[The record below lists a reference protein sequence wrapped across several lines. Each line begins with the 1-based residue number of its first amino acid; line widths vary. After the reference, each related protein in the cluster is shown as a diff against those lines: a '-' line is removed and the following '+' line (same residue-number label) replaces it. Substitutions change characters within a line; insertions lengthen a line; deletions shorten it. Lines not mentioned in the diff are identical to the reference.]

1 MRRKKKILL
10 VINRTKSN
18 GRELLRGIV
27 QYGKKKDYLEF
38 TVIDSE
44 NSLYL
49 NRKQFEECVMEAADD
64 AQGIIMV
71 ELTCLD
77 KVKKLNKPIVH
88 SYVYNSQI
96 EDKYTIT
103 TDPVTVSRAAYEHLR
118 TMGNINF
125 AYIGYKGVV
134 WADERRSCF
143 EKSLPAEKRPLK
155 YLYYKQPKSTGI
167 TTKSLEKIAD
177 WLKTLPIPTGIMAC
191 NDNCGADLISACKKA
206 ELDVP
211 DDISVVAVDNDDLVC
226 DFTSPT
232 LSSIDLDTDSAG
244 YEAAELIDKI
254 TETRKIPPRMIR
266 VKPREVVIRQS
277 TDFVAVEDRDV
288 AAALRFIRLNS
299 DRPILVQEVCDFS
312 CCSRQYLH
320 RKFMNALGKS
330 VHKCIKR
337 ARVKAITTLL
347 LETTLPVTEIA
358 YMLNFPDS
366 NHISKYFKD
375 YVGLTPKEYRHKY
388 QPLGTEKFDDLD

>member
-1 MRRKKKILL
+1 MRKKKKILL

-18 GRELLRGIV
+18 GRELLRGII
-27 QYGKKKDYLEF
+27 QYGKTKDYLEF
-38 TVIDSE
+38 TTIDSE

-49 NRKQFEECVMEAADD
+49 NTRQFEECVIEAANE

-77 KVKKLNKPIVH
+77 KVKGLNKPIVH

-103 TDPVTVSRAAYEHLR
+103 TDPVTVSKAAYEHLR

-125 AYIGYKGVV
+125 AYIGYKDVV
-134 WADERRSCF
+134 WADERRDCF
-143 EKSLPAEKRPLK
+143 EKNLPADKLPLK
-155 YLYYKQPKSTGI
+155 FFSYNMPKSTGI
-167 TTKSLEKIAD
+167 TSEGLEEIAA

-191 NDNCGADLISACKKA
+191 NDNCGADLINACKKA
-206 ELDVP
+206 NLNVP
-211 DDISVVAVDNDDLVC
+211 DDISAVAVDNDDLIC

-254 TETRKIPPRMIR
+254 TETKNIPPKLIR
-266 VKPREVVIRQS
+266 VKPREVIIRQS
-277 TDFVAVEDRDV
+277 SDFVAVEDREV

-299 DRPILVQEVCDFS
+299 DRSILVQEVCDFS

-320 RKFMNALGKS
+320 RKFMNSLGKS

-337 ARVKAITTLL
+337 ARVKAISSLL
-347 LETTLPVTEIA
+347 LETTLPVTDIA
-358 YMLNFPDS
+358 YRLNFPDS

-375 YVGLTPKEYRHKY
+375 YTGLTPKEYRAKY
-388 QPLGTEKFDDLD
+388 QPLGTENIEGLD